1 MSKKKTLFAKP
12 KRRYML
18 VTKCKEG
25 YKDERKVFRYNVDK
39 IEIMYD
45 AYWMLKVGHA
55 ERVTVRSTK
64 NRKKI
69 LATFTNIQEW
79 ETQWIK
85 MFGDHAN
92 YFVFAD
98 RIKL

>member
-1 MSKKKTLFAKP
+1 MGRKKSLFVKP
-12 KRRYML
+12 KRRYMM

-25 YKDERKVFRYNVDK
+25 YKDERKVFHYNIDK

-45 AYWMLKVGHA
+45 AYWMLEFGHA
-55 ERVTVRSTK
+55 ERVTIRSTK

-69 LATFTNIQEW
+69 LVTITSVQEW
-79 ETQWIK
+79 ESQWFK
-85 MFGDHAN
+85 MFGYHAN